1 MISRLPTRSWNFI
14 RAGPGAEPGLEKK
27 VKQQTIELKKLFTK
41 ISDGEMKVVNYLFI
55 PGLLSPETERRS
67 NMKKKHLMKFILCV
81 MILCLPLTLNANDL
95 LKQADVL
102 YEKGDLAGYLEAA
115 DLYLKALEA
124 NPDDYEL
131 NWKCARAHRE
141 YGDEAQKQDVKDWK
155 KICARF
161 GKEGMKYAQRAIEL
175 APDRVEGQYYYG
187 LSVGIYADG
196 VSILTAIA
204 EGLKGKTQKGFEKA
218 YELDKHYNDAGPI
231 LSLGRFWAVLPWPMK
246 NKKKSLAHYREY
258 QKTEHFEG
266 NEEAYIFLAELLMD
280 MGGKENKTE
289 ARILLEKAAKTE
301 NTYFKDWANRLLAKM
316 GK

>member
-1 MISRLPTRSWNFI
+1 
-14 RAGPGAEPGLEKK
+14 
-27 VKQQTIELKKLFTK
+27 
-41 ISDGEMKVVNYLFI
+41 
-55 PGLLSPETERRS
+55 
-67 NMKKKHLMKFILCV
+67 MKKKHLVKFILFV
-81 MILCLPLTLNANDL
+81 MILGLPLTLNANDL
-95 LKQADVL
+95 LKQADAL
-102 YEKGDLAGYLEAA
+102 YEKGDLDGYGEAA

-141 YGDEAQKQDVKDWK
+141 YGDEAQEKDVKDWK

-231 LSLGRFWAVLPWPMK
+231 LSLARFWAVLPWPMK
-246 NKKKSLAHYREY
+246 DKKKSLAYYREY

-289 ARILLEKAAKTE
+289 ARILLEKAAKSE
-301 NTYFKDWANRLLAKM
+301 NSYFKDWAIRLLK
-316 GK
+316 

>member
-1 MISRLPTRSWNFI
+1 MQ
-14 RAGPGAEPGLEKK
+14 
-27 VKQQTIELKKLFTK
+27 KQ
-41 ISDGEMKVVNYLFI
+41 
-55 PGLLSPETERRS
+55 
-67 NMKKKHLMKFILCV
+67 HLMRFILCV
-81 MILCLPLTLNANDL
+81 MILFLPLTLNANDL
-95 LKQADVL
+95 LKQADAL
-102 YEKGDLAGYLEAA
+102 YEKGDLAAYQQAA

-141 YGDEAQKQDVKDWK
+141 YGDEAQEQDVKDWK
-155 KICARF
+155 KICAKF

-175 APDRVEGQYYYG
+175 APDRVEGHYYYG

-204 EGLKGKTQKGFEKA
+204 EGLKGKTQKSFEKA
-218 YELDKHYNDAGPI
+218 YELDKHYDDSSPI

-246 NKKKSLAHYREY
+246 DKQKSLAYYREY
-258 QKTEHFEG
+258 QKTVHFDG

-280 MGGKENKTE
+280 IGGKENKAE
-289 ARILLEKAAKTE
+289 ARTLIEKAAKSE
-301 NTYFKDWANRLLAKM
+301 SPHFKDWANRLLAKM